1 MSSGS
6 ANLWLYLLL
15 LVPLFLV
22 FTLAS
27 ALLNRHRNRKP

>member
-27 ALLNRHRNRKP
+27 ALLNRRQRKP